1 MSCAFLLA
9 HSIRLHAAQAAASPA
24 YAIAEISVKD
34 PVLYRKYIDAVT
46 PVVAS
51 FGGKYIVRAGRIVS
65 VEGRAPTGR
74 FIVIEFPSL
83 AVAEKFESSPEYRA
97 IAPLRH
103 RAAQS
108 RIFLV
113 EGAPR

>member
-1 MSCAFLLA
+1 MNRSCAVYVLALWMSCAFLLA

-51 FGGKYIVRAGRIVS
+51 FGGKYIVRAGRM
-65 VEGRAPTGR
+65 
-74 FIVIEFPSL
+74 FPSK
-83 AVAEKFESSPEYRA
+83 AE
-97 IAPLRH
+97 H
-103 RAAQS
+103 RPADS
-108 RIFLV
+108 L
-113 EGAPR
+113 